1 LTMISLSIPLA
12 QLQMFFLVF
21 LRVGAILMTMPVFE
35 SRSIPHVFKLAL
47 AFATSLILFPM
58 LKLHPAPPASS
69 IVGLGIGV
77 AGEIMLGLAIGFSV
91 KLIFAGIQMA
101 GQMAG
106 FQMGMALANVMDPA
120 QSQQIPLLAQFNNLV
135 ALLIFLA
142 LNAHYWFIRAL
153 TQSYQLV
160 PPFQVHIGGAL
171 TGHLIQ
177 LGGNMFVI
185 AIQVAAPVTAA
196 LLLTSVAFGLVARTV
211 PQMNVFIVA
220 MPLKIGVGLLFLG
233 FSLPYFAAFLKK
245 IFHGLGLH
253 IAMMLNSMAAF
264 Q

>member
-1 LTMISLSIPLA
+1 MISLNIPLP

-21 LRVGAILMTMPVFE
+21 LRVGAILMAMPVFE
-35 SRSIPHVFKLAL
+35 SRSIPHVFKLGL
-47 AFATSLILFPM
+47 AFATSLIMFPM
-58 LKLHPAPPASS
+58 LKLSPAPLAGS
-69 IVGLGIGV
+69 IFVLGIGV
-77 AGEIMLGLAIGFSV
+77 AGEIILGLSIGFSV
-91 KLIFAGIQMA
+91 KIIFAGVQMA

-120 QSQQIPLLAQFNNLV
+120 ESQQIPLLAQFNNLV

-153 TQSYQLV
+153 TQSYRLV
-160 PPFQVHIGGAL
+160 PPFQVQVDGSL
-171 TGHLIQ
+171 VEQLIQ

-253 IAMMLNSMAAF
+253 IATMLNSMSSF

>member
-1 LTMISLSIPLA
+1 MISLNIPLP

-21 LRVGAILMTMPVFE
+21 VRVGAILMTMPVFE
-35 SRSIPHVFKLAL
+35 SRSIPHLFKLAL
-47 AFATSLILFPM
+47 ALATSLILFPM
-58 LKLHPAPPASS
+58 LKLSPAPLASS
-69 IVGLGIGV
+69 IIVLGIGV

-91 KLIFAGIQMA
+91 KIIFAGIQMA

-142 LNAHYWFIRAL
+142 LNAHFWFIRAL
-153 TQSYQLV
+153 TQSYRLV
-160 PPFQVHIGGAL
+160 PPLQVHMDGAL

-177 LGGNMFVI
+177 LGGKMFVI

-233 FSLPYFAAFLKK
+233 FSLPYFAMFLKK
-245 IFHGLGLH
+245 IFQGLGSH
-253 IAMMLNSMAAF
+253 IAMMLNSMSAF
-264 Q
+264 